1 MNARVLVVEDVKEL
15 AELVALYLSRE
26 GLAVQTAESAEE
38 ALPLLASF
46 DPDLVLLDIN
56 LPGMDGFAFLEHIHG
71 KGGTAAPP
79 PEEAAAAGAPV
90 PDAPPPAEAAATGAP
105 APDALPPALRRPRV
119 LIVSARDADEDIIR
133 GLGYGAD
140 EFVTKPFSPRVL
152 VARVSALLRREEELR
167 ERAAG
172 HPVEKG
178 HTGAGDSPPRE
189 SISFGPFVLDL
200 RSCILFKGRE
210 RIRLSAR
217 EFDVLEYL
225 VRHEGKP
232 CTPQDIYTD
241 VWQNAYGDITAV
253 AVYIQRLRRK
263 MEDDASQPR
272 WIETIHGMGY
282 RFAREEGP
290 S

>member
-26 GLAVQTAESAEE
+26 GLEVQTAESAEE
-38 ALPLLASF
+38 ALPLLSSF

-79 PEEAAAAGAPV
+79 QAAAEATAAGAPV
-90 PDAPPPAEAAATGAP
+90 PDAP
-105 APDALPPALRRPRV
+105 PPALRRPRV